1 MKIDKV
7 SKTFGDY
14 KVEMSWGQLEVISAA
29 LERDH
34 ADPVAD
40 ELFAELRWYMDRLPG
55 PGESEE
61 DTKAREEQAAGLEGG
76 EEDMGLP
83 MPPRDDADLEEPAE
97 GETPFERLTGRPPEG
112 DQGPPP
118 AEDVDIPPEEEPGD
132 IEELVAAAGQKGPP
146 PKAMAPVMPPAK
158 TTMLVPPA
166 TVESEEPLAEPPV
179 VEEQKPKSK
188 KTVIR
193 EGLENHA
200 NEVLIRG
207 GLRPGT
213 DFFWDRGLNVDP
225 DMADAVVTLLRE
237 SGEFS
242 KVTYHP
248 EGGRVMF
255 GAKSMSMNPPSTL
268 EALPVPPAE

>member
-97 GETPFERLTGRPPEG
+97 GETPFERLTGRPPEEDHG
-112 DQGPPP
+112 APP
-118 AEDVDIPPEEEPGD
+118 AGDVDIPPEEEPGD

-146 PKAMAPVMPPAK
+146 PRAMPPAK

-166 TVESEEPLAEPPV
+166 TVESVAQPPV
-179 VEEQKPKSK
+179 AEERKPKSK
-188 KTVIR
+188 KTAIR

-225 DMADAVVTLLRE
+225 DMADAVVTLLND

-242 KVTYHP
+242 KVAYHP

-255 GAKSMSMNPPSTL
+255 GAKSMRMNPM
-268 EALPVPPAE
+268 EELPAPPAE